1 MDSQS
6 EVYITEKDVTDI
18 LQVFTR
24 VPALLLKIAVSK
36 NSNVVKSFENQI
48 LAYKSQLSD
57 EDLAKI
63 EILVEMSVSE
73 LQLILKKTY
82 EETHQKQL
90 KILLE
95 NQAESFISENLR
107 ELKELLFK

>member
-1 MDSQS
+1 
-6 EVYITEKDVTDI
+6 
-18 LQVFTR
+18 
-24 VPALLLKIAVSK
+24 
-36 NSNVVKSFENQI
+36 
-48 LAYKSQLSD
+48 
-57 EDLAKI
+57 
-63 EILVEMSVSE
+63 VEMSVSE